1 MPRPPDNDDPPSDP
15 RPRIDKANR
24 VLRFLRPP
32 VMRFVR
38 YEYQFEFANGPPVI
52 IVRGDS
58 EEETESSE
66 ETSSSATTTT
76 TAAATSTTATAAA
89 AAMGADG
96 STTGRSL
103 SPACSVSE
111 LSISLSDISLSSLLQ
126 LMDAPVEFD
135 SETDYD
141 DDENSHVNEGDGH
154 VNGGDG
160 HVNDGGDEDRL
171 PMRINTTAWNVFRTR
186 L

>member
-38 YEYQFEFANGPPVI
+38 YQFEFANGPPVI

-66 ETSSSATTTT
+66 ETSSAV
-76 TAAATSTTATAAA
+76 
-89 AAMGADG
+89 
-96 STTGRSL
+96 L
-103 SPACSVSE
+103 
-111 LSISLSDISLSSLLQ
+111 
-126 LMDAPVEFD
+126 
-135 SETDYD
+135 
-141 DDENSHVNEGDGH
+141 
-154 VNGGDG
+154 
-160 HVNDGGDEDRL
+160 
-171 PMRINTTAWNVFRTR
+171 
-186 L
+186 

>member
-76 TAAATSTTATAAA
+76 TSSST
-89 AAMGADG
+89 AMGADG

-111 LSISLSDISLSSLLQ
+111 LSISLSDVSLSSLLQ
-126 LMDAPVEFD
+126 LMNAPVEFD

-141 DDENSHVNEGDGH
+141 DDENSHVNE
-154 VNGGDG
+154 GDG

>member
-1 MPRPPDNDDPPSDP
+1 MPHPPDNDDPPSDP
-15 RPRIDKANR
+15 RPKIDEVNR

-89 AAMGADG
+89 AAAMGANG
-96 STTGRSL
+96 STATDFRRECDHVSL
-103 SPACSVSE
+103 GDLCYGVCFASNLPNLV
-111 LSISLSDISLSSLLQ
+111 LMILYYYYPPLSSSNQ
-126 LMDAPVEFD
+126 
-135 SETDYD
+135 
-141 DDENSHVNEGDGH
+141 
-154 VNGGDG
+154 
-160 HVNDGGDEDRL
+160 
-171 PMRINTTAWNVFRTR
+171 
-186 L
+186 